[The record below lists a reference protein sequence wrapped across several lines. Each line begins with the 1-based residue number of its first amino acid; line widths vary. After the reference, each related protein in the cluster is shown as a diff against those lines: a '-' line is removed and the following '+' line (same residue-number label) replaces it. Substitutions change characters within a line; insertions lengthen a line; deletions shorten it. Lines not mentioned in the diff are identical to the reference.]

1 MPYEVYISE
10 ISALPY
16 LQRVA
21 VLKVPIA
28 TMLEMM
34 LSLLPKVSTTTDS
47 RL

>member
-1 MPYEVYISE
+1 MPHEVYISE
-10 ISALPY
+10 ISALAY

-21 VLKVPIA
+21 VLKVPII